1 MQEAEDLQLNSNATP
16 AGGSCNE
23 DGTVTLLEETNQLKV
38 GASLECAD
46 GY

>member
-1 MQEAEDLQLNSNATP
+1 MQEAEGLQLNSHATP

-38 GASLECAD
+38 GIRSD
-46 GY
+46 G